1 MARNLLYHSYTVAG
15 KLIVQL
21 RQRAPRPEGAKRI
34 VVSVYRHQTVGTWK
48 CFAIVGCWNW
58 MKFWLHQHHVQMFV
72 MIIRA
77 DQCQIW
83 LETARWVH
91 SCTSH
96 LALSTMHV
104 SRDHPGLLSH
114 ADRRRVDDGVSKR
127 HAAGFAAA
135 RRCLLFVVYI
145 SIYNLI
151 LDTISC
157 CIEM

>member
-1 MARNLLYHSYTVAG
+1 
-15 KLIVQL
+15 
-21 RQRAPRPEGAKRI
+21 
-34 VVSVYRHQTVGTWK
+34 
-48 CFAIVGCWNW
+48 
-58 MKFWLHQHHVQMFV
+58 MFV

-91 SCTSH
+91 SCTPH

-114 ADRRRVDDGVSKR
+114 ADRRRVDDGVSKH